1 MFIVAITY
9 GFPSGLEMAWRE
21 YGKFLLIV
29 SVTIRISVGKAVAH
43 RVPSNSTEDDV
54 KYMKL
59 TNESDSKSYVQNRKS
74 DYWKASSFWQQ
85 FQEIPVFSRVFLD
98 SFHSFCK
105 FQLC

>member
-43 RVPSNSTEDDV
+43 RVPSNSTADDV
-54 KYMKL
+54 VKDMKL
-59 TNESDSKSYVQNRKS
+59 TNESNSISYVQNRKS

-85 FQEIPVFSRVFLD
+85 FQESW
-98 SFHSFCK
+98 HSLNTSANVIK
-105 FQLC
+105 Y